1 MGIAPWS
8 AVGSHCSLP
17 TAISFCKLSSEELS
31 PGKDRRS
38 FVLSGKDNP
47 TCKEMHLTRSI
58 IPIAVVCFA
67 GVLRLWSTAET
78 NGGGLPRL
86 GETTGSAY
94 TRPNEMLVVA
104 DSGRTLILR
113 STTAGGRS
121 STK

>member
-1 MGIAPWS
+1 MKRNVS
-8 AVGSHCSLP
+8 Y
-17 TAISFCKLSSEELS
+17 AI
-31 PGKDRRS
+31 
-38 FVLSGKDNP
+38 
-47 TCKEMHLTRSI
+47 I

-67 GVLRLWSTAET
+67 VVLMLWSMAGT
-78 NGGGLPRL
+78 NGGGTTKP